1 MLHTDL
7 TQKIITSLKPEGW
20 SEIGDGVRRYL
31 LEENTK
37 QNLETCIL
45 EYHAGAK
52 YPEGTL
58 LGTEEILVLDGTL
71 ISAEGDHPTG
81 SYLRNPQSLL
91 HTTSSSTGC
100 RIFVKRT
107 QENREDQHKVRIS
120 THHTPWR
127 QGHGNLQ
134 VMPLFSSGTE
144 GSALVKW
151 PAGERF
157 VRHTHFGGEEIFVLK
172 GEFIDEFG
180 RYPKHTWIRS
190 PHLSSH
196 YPFVE
201 EETIIFVK
209 TGHLL
214 IRDSKT

>member
-7 TQKIITSLKPEGW
+7 TQKIITSLKTEGW
-20 SEIGDGVRRYL
+20 SEISDGIRCYL
-31 LEENTK
+31 LEQNT
-37 QNLETCIL
+37 QQDIETCIL
-45 EYHAGAK
+45 DYQPGGK
-52 YPEGTL
+52 YPALTSL
-58 LGTEEILVLDGTL
+58 STEEILVLDGILT
-71 ISAEGDHPTG
+71 SVEGHHPTG
-81 SYLRNPQSLL
+81 SYLRNPKGFI

-100 RIFVKRT
+100 RIFLKRT
-107 QENREDQHKVRIS
+107 QENPEDQYKVRIS

-157 VRHTHFGGEEIFVLK
+157 VKHTHFGGEEIFVLK

-190 PHLSSH
+190 PHLSTH
-196 YPFVE
+196 FPYVE
-201 EETIIFVK
+201 NDTVIFVK

-214 IRDSKT
+214 SL